1 MSNHGATAAT
11 DRLQEGIYF
20 RSGETPAP
28 FYRLLLL
35 DFEAGIGPAE
45 ARAGLTAVWAM
56 LRELQAGRVRALRTE
71 RASDPDFAVP
81 TGGLTCLIG
90 YGARLFNAAAH
101 APPLVEVGRP
111 SRLIPLAFGPPGQ
124 PFLQLHWDAAVDRNR
139 GEADIA
145 LQLIADTELAANRA
159 IVEVRKLVAA
169 ERLPLRI
176 VTFFA
181 GFKREDRRSWID
193 FHDGI
198 NTMTAPHR
206 LEAMEVKLTNHPWL
220 TRGTYM
226 NFLKV
231 AVDLDVWN
239 GLTRVEQEV
248 IVGRDKLTGCPIER
262 VDRGPN
268 GELAPRVI
276 AECPMTGTFPED
288 PPLRYLDP
296 GRATTRLPQASH
308 IHRANLNRSEPRQ
321 AASNRLYRQGY
332 EFLDPLPD
340 GGIRLGL
347 NFVSFQRD
355 LGFVQDILRRA
366 AWLGDVNF
374 GGPTNP
380 QAGEPAPVVLM
391 SLIAGGFYA
400 VPSRGEPFP
409 GAALFGGGL

>member
-1 MSNHGATAAT
+1 MSNPTATVA
-11 DRLQEGIYF
+11 DSLQEGIYF
-20 RSGETPAP
+20 RSGETPAAC
-28 FYRLLLL
+28 YRLLLL
-35 DFEAGIGPAE
+35 DFAGGIGPAE
-45 ARAGLTAVWAM
+45 ARDSLAAVWGM
-56 LRELQAGRVRALRTE
+56 LRELQSGRVGALRPE
-71 RASDPDFAVP
+71 RPDDPDFAVP
-81 TGGLTCLIG
+81 AGGLTCLLG

-101 APPLVEVGRP
+101 TPPLVTVARP
-111 SRLIPLAFGPPGQ
+111 SRLIALPFGQPGQ
-124 PFLQLHWDAAVDRNR
+124 PFLQLHWHAGVDRNR

-145 LQLIADTELAANRA
+145 LQFIAETELAANRA
-159 IVEVRKLVAA
+159 IVEVRKLIAA
-169 ERLPLRI
+169 QHLPLRI
-176 VTFFA
+176 VIFFA

-206 LEAMEVKLTNHPWL
+206 LEAMEIKLTNPPWL
-220 TRGTYM
+220 THGTYM

-262 VDRGPN
+262 VDDGPN
-268 GELAPRVI
+268 GDLVPRVI
-276 AECPMTGTFPED
+276 AECPMTGMFPQN

-321 AASNRLYRQGY
+321 PASNRLYRQGY

-340 GGIRLGL
+340 GDIRPGL

-355 LGFVQDILRRA
+355 LGFVQDILRRGS
-366 AWLGDVNF
+366 WLGDVNF
-374 GGPTNP
+374 GGPVNP
-380 QAGEPAPVVLM
+380 QPGEPAPVVLM
-391 SLIAGGFYA
+391 SLVAGGFYA
-400 VPSRGEPFP
+400 VPPRDEPFP
-409 GAALFGGGL
+409 GAALFDGGP